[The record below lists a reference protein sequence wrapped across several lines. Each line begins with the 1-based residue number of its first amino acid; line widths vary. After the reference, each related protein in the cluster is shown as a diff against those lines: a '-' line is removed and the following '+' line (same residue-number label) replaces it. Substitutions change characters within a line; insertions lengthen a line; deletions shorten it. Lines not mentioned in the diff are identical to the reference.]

1 MHLLGKY
8 LKEHIRIIL
17 AAGLF
22 CVIFAVVFALYRLP
36 IGAVFYPALLCALC
50 AALFIISDFG
60 RVRRKHRFLQR
71 ISGLTAAM
79 INELPDL
86 KTIDDEDYQ
95 AVIGALRSE
104 VNALETNAGEQYR
117 NMVEYYTLWAH
128 QIKTPIAS
136 MRLHLQGE
144 DTAFSRQLQ
153 SDLFRIEQYVEMV
166 LAFLR
171 LDSCSSDYVF
181 REQPIDPIIRQAVRK
196 FSREFIAKKISLEYE
211 PIEKTIVTDE
221 KWLAFVLEQVISN
234 ALKYT
239 QEGSVKIYGKEPW
252 ILCVED
258 TGMGIAPEDLPRIFE
273 KGYTGYNGRSD
284 KRASGIGLYLCR
296 RVCDG
301 LGISIAANSR
311 LGRGTVIEL
320 GLEQYRIQK
329 D

>member
-22 CVIFAVVFALYRLP
+22 CTIFAVVFALYRLP
-36 IGAVFYPALLCALC
+36 IGAVFYPALLCALF
-50 AALFIISDFG
+50 AALFIIPDLI
-60 RVRRKHRFLQR
+60 RVRRKHRALQR
-71 ISGLTAAM
+71 ISSLTAAM
-79 INELPDL
+79 INELPDIT
-86 KTIDDEDYQ
+86 TIDDEDYQ

-104 VNALETNAGEQYR
+104 VNVLETKAGEQYR
-117 NMVEYYTLWAH
+117 NMVEYYTMWVH

-144 DTAFSRQLQ
+144 DTALSRRLQ

-171 LDSCSSDYVF
+171 LDSSSSDYVF

-196 FSREFIAKKISLEYE
+196 FSLEFISRRISLEYE
-211 PIEKTIVTDE
+211 PMEKTIVTDE
-221 KWLAFVLEQVISN
+221 KWLSFVLEQVISN

-239 QEGSVKIYGKEPW
+239 WEGSVKIYGRDPG

-258 TGMGIAPEDLPRIFE
+258 TGIGIAPEDLPRIFE

-284 KRASGIGLYLCR
+284 KKASGIGLYLCR
-296 RVCDG
+296 RVCDN
-301 LGISIAANSR
+301 LGVSITAKSQI
-311 LGRGTVIEL
+311 GRGTVIEL
-320 GLEQYRIQK
+320 GLTQYQIRK